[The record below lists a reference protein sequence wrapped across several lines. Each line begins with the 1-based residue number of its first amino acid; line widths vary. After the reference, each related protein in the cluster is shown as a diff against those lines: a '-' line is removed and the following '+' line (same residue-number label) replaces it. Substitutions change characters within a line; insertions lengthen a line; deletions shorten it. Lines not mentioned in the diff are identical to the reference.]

1 MTRQSVRHAT
11 TTTRVTDLAWKLLDE
26 IATPGDVKQLETLL
40 LTSASLMKTYI
51 EVISFAESLREHF
64 RTKPA

>member
-40 LTSASLMKTYI
+40 LSNASLRKTYI
-51 EVISFAESLREHF
+51 NVMFFEASLREHF
-64 RTKPA
+64 RTKPE